1 MFKVVR
7 DHPKVLW
14 TIIILIILVSILSVY
29 EKQKYKANPYE
40 NQIGNPPREDRVFND
55 TYYYEKLS
63 DNEKKA
69 YEKIKEAIINFKGG
83 ELYFDNPLNGT
94 EYSRVTQALYCGE
107 DDLFY
112 AMVNVP
118 MTEKNQSISSI
129 TKNITDIKEKKI
141 VKCLILLYPA
151 EGLNKQ
157 GNIDDDGY
165 VNNLDQLKKPLE
177 TIDETKKKK
186 VLDMKQKAD
195 KILNKV
201 VEEIPKE
208 YGKKQTIDYFLK
220 WMDDNLTMDNE
231 MMESSDSVSNMT
243 EAFEKNYFEGCT
255 SCVVNG
261 KAIATGYSKVLA
273 RLCNKAGISAHIV
286 LGNWKYSGSYTLV
299 KVDFAGKQVYIDAS
313 GYKKDDLWNQRYIS
327 ETLMARNLSVTD
339 LFSEENGTK

>member
-1 MFKVVR
+1 MAEE
-7 DHPKVLW
+7 
-14 TIIILIILVSILSVY
+14 II
-29 EKQKYKANPYE
+29 
-40 NQIGNPPREDRVFND
+40 RV
-55 TYYYEKLS
+55 EHL
-63 DNEKKA
+63 KK
-69 YEKIKEAIINFKGG
+69 
-83 ELYFDNPLNGT
+83 YFDVRSNSL
-94 EYSRVTQALYCGE
+94 L
-107 DDLFY
+107 
-112 AMVNVP
+112 
-118 MTEKNQSISSI
+118 K
-129 TKNITDIKEKKI
+129 KEKKI

-151 EGLNKQ
+151 EGLNEQ